1 MSTVLIAIMVVPLV
15 AAAISWWAGSRL
27 AGGVTVAS
35 GAAIFGLTLGL
46 VPTVARGTVLRGI
59 GATSTG
65 ARSTGIIGA
74 RTAGHGQA
82 LAYGQHAV
90 MALGSWL
97 RVDSLSLVFLLAT
110 AFLYALTAIF
120 AVGYVFAE
128 QSTNAIYR
136 RRLFTGLNIFAWAM
150 AMAPLVNNLGL
161 LWVAIEV
168 TTVVTAL
175 LVAIEGTDS
184 AIEAAWKY
192 IVLASLGLGV
202 SLLATVVMYH
212 AGSHVFGDVYD
223 LSYSKLVAGAARFP
237 AGTVRLAYL
246 LAVLGFGT
254 KVGFFP
260 VHTWLPDA
268 HSEAPTPVSALLSGA
283 LLATCFYAILR
294 YYQITER
301 AAGAAFARDVLAGF
315 GVATLALGALYL
327 ASQRDLKRV
336 LAYSSVEHMGIL
348 AIGMSFASPLAVTG
362 VLLHVLAHAAA
373 KGTAFFGAGSVVRKL
388 HTKDLERIRGGI
400 GLLPW
405 SGPLLVAAMLG
416 LSALPPFGTFRSEFS
431 IVAGGLSGGS
441 TSLAHAIS
449 AVLVVLVTL
458 AFLGLS
464 WHITKVMASPGPDS
478 GSTVVSGETS
488 WLMVLSMCFALLAL
502 VVLGVHPP
510 SQLDNLFHGAVSE
523 LGV

>member
-1 MSTVLIAIMVVPLV
+1 MSAVLIAIMVVPPV
-15 AAAISWWAGSRL
+15 AAAISWWASPRL
-27 AGGVTVAS
+27 MGAVTVLS
-35 GAAIFGLTLGL
+35 GAATFGLALAL
-46 VPTVARGTVLRGI
+46 VAAVARGRPVGRAASRG
-59 GATSTG
+59 
-65 ARSTGIIGA
+65 R
-74 RTAGHGQA
+74 GQA
-82 LAYGQHAV
+82 VVYGQHAV
-90 MALGSWL
+90 TALGTWL

-120 AVGYVFAE
+120 AVGFVFGDHSADR
-128 QSTNAIYR
+128 IYR
-136 RRLFTGLNIFAWAM
+136 RRLFAGMNVFAWAM

-161 LWVAIEV
+161 LWVAIEI
-168 TTVVTAL
+168 TTVVSAL

-184 AIEAAWKY
+184 AVEAAWRY
-192 IVLASLGLGV
+192 ILLGSLGLGL

-212 AGSHVFGDVYD
+212 AGSYSLGQAYD
-223 LSYSKLVAGAARFP
+223 LSYTNLVGAAARFP
-237 AGTVRLAYL
+237 AGTVRLSYL

-301 AAGAAFARDVLAGF
+301 SAGVAFARDVLAGF
-315 GVATLALGALYL
+315 GVATLLLGALYL
-327 ASQRDLKRV
+327 ASQRDLKRM

-348 AIGMSFASPLAVTG
+348 AIGMSFASPLAVAG

-373 KGTAFFGAGSVVRKL
+373 KGTAFFGAGSVARKL
-388 HTKDLERIRGGI
+388 RTKDLERIRGGM

-431 IVAGGLSGGS
+431 IVAGGLSG
-441 TSLAHAIS
+441 TSGGLGQALS

-464 WHITKVMASPGPDS
+464 WRITQVMASPGPS
-478 GSTVVSGETS
+478 GGAAVAKGETS
-488 WLMVLSMCFALLAL
+488 KLMVLAMSVALLAL

>member
-1 MSTVLIAIMVVPLV
+1 MSTVLVAIMVLPLV
-15 AAAISWWAGSRL
+15 AAATSWWAGPRL

-35 GAAIFGLTLGL
+35 GVAIFGLVLAL
-46 VPTVARGTVLRGI
+46 VPAVARGRVVGRTRSVPRGHAI
-59 GATSTG
+59 V
-65 ARSTGIIGA
+65 
-74 RTAGHGQA
+74 
-82 LAYGQHAV
+82 YGQHAV
-90 MALGSWL
+90 TALGTWL
-97 RVDSLSLVFLLAT
+97 RADSLSLVFLLAT

-120 AVGYVFAE
+120 AVGYVFADRGV
-128 QSTNAIYR
+128 NATYR
-136 RRLFTGLNIFAWAM
+136 RRLFAGLNVFAWAM
-150 AMAPLVNNLGL
+150 AMAPLVNDLGL

-168 TTVVTAL
+168 TTVVSAL
-175 LVAIEGTDS
+175 LVAMEGTDS

-192 IVLASLGLGV
+192 ILLASLGLGL

-212 AGSHVFGDVYD
+212 AGSYVYGDVYD

-301 AAGAAFARDVLAGF
+301 AAGAPFARDVLAGF
-315 GVATLALGALYL
+315 GVATLVLGALYL
-327 ASQRDLKRV
+327 ASQRDLKRM

-348 AIGMSFASPLAVTG
+348 AIGMSFASPLAVAG

-373 KGTAFFGAGSVVRKL
+373 KGTAFFGAGSVARKL
-388 HTKDLERIRGGI
+388 HTKDLDRIRGGM

-431 IVAGGLSGGS
+431 IVAGGLSGTS
-441 TSLAHAIS
+441 TTLGHAI
-449 AVLVVLVTL
+449 AAALVVLVTL

-464 WHITKVMASPGPDS
+464 WHITQVMASPAPS
-478 GSTVVSGETS
+478 GSAVVKGETS
-488 WLMVLSMCFALLAL
+488 RLMVLAMCVALLAL
-502 VVLGVHPP
+502 VILGVHPP
-510 SQLDNLFHGAVSE
+510 SQLENLFHGAVTE

>member
-1 MSTVLIAIMVVPLV
+1 MSAVLIAIMVVPLV
-15 AAAISWWAGSRL
+15 AAVISWWAGPRL
-27 AGGVTVAS
+27 TGVATVTS
-35 GAAIFGLTLGL
+35 GTATLGL
-46 VPTVARGTVLRGI
+46 ALALVPAVARGRPLGRAG
-59 GATSTG
+59 
-65 ARSTGIIGA
+65 
-74 RTAGHGQA
+74 TAVSGRA
-82 LAYGQHAV
+82 VVYGQHAV
-90 MALGSWL
+90 TALDSWL

-120 AVGYVFAE
+120 AVGYVFADHDAN
-128 QSTNAIYR
+128 SVYR
-136 RRLFTGLNIFAWAM
+136 RRLFAGMNVFAWAM
-150 AMAPLVNNLGL
+150 AMAPLVNNIGL

-168 TTVVTAL
+168 TTVVSAL
-175 LVAIEGTDS
+175 LVALEGTDS
-184 AIEAAWKY
+184 AVEAAWKY
-192 IVLASLGLGV
+192 ILLASLGLGL
-202 SLLATVVMYH
+202 SLLATVVIYH
-212 AGSHVFGDVYD
+212 AGSYSLGQVYD
-223 LSYSKLVAGAARFP
+223 LSYTKLVGAAATFP

-315 GVATLALGALYL
+315 GVATLLLGALYL
-327 ASQRDLKRV
+327 ASQRDLKRM

-348 AIGMSFASPLAVTG
+348 AVGMSFASPLAVAG

-373 KGTAFFGAGSVVRKL
+373 KGTAFFGAGSVVRKMR
-388 HTKDLERIRGGI
+388 TKDLERIRGGI

-405 SGPLLVAAMLG
+405 SGPLLVGAMLG

-431 IVAGGLSGGS
+431 IVAGGLSG
-441 TSLAHAIS
+441 TSGGLGQALS

-464 WHITKVMASPGPDS
+464 WHITQVMASPGPSS
-478 GSTVVSGETS
+478 GTTVAKGETS
-488 WLMVLSMCFALLAL
+488 KLMVLAMCVAMLAL

-510 SQLDNLFHGAVSE
+510 AQLDNLFQGAVSE
-523 LGV
+523 LRV